1 MGTYRYSEWDGT
13 QDWKSPDADDL
24 LGELEHRLM
33 YDGDLSNALRNMQR
47 MGFTG
52 NRGMQMPGLRDLMQ
66 RLRQKRQGKLDK
78 YNLGSMIDD
87 IRKRLEEILKS
98 EREGIQKKLEEARH
112 KASGQESPLSPEMQQ
127 KMLKRIEDMAAQNL
141 QKINQLPQDLGGQIK
156 ELSKYDFMDGDARQ
170 KFQELMDML
179 KKNAMS
185 SYARDMMNQIKS
197 MDQQA
202 ITGIRNMIEAL
213 NQMLEDRMKGKEPD
227 FDKFMQQYGQFFG
240 PNPPRNLDE
249 LIERMQQQIAQAQSL
264 MESLSPEDRQALE
277 NMIGSMFDESTQYE
291 MAKLAA
297 NLEAL
302 YPGDELRKRYP
313 FTGDETISYSEA
325 MRLMEDLQKMD
336 RLQQQL
342 AQSQRS
348 FSLDGVDEDLLKEL
362 LGEEAS
368 NDLGNLRE
376 IAKILEDA
384 GYIRRKDGKLE
395 LTPRGM
401 RKIGQKALH
410 EIFSQLRK
418 DRLGGHNIIKRGGGG
433 ERLEETRKYQFGDDF
448 ELDLQ
453 KTIMNSLQREHAG
466 VPVKLKVEDFE
477 VAQRETLTRTATV
490 LLVDLSLSMFMSG
503 RLQAAKRTAMA
514 LDSLIRTQFP
524 KDNLHIIGFSRVA
537 AEIKKED
544 LPFINWNGYEHGTNI
559 HHALRLARKKLD
571 AERSGN
577 KQIILISD
585 GEPTAHMEGENVYFQ
600 FPPSFR
606 TLSFTLGEVK
616 RCTQKGI
623 VINTFMLDESS
634 YFSSFVIQMARL
646 NRGRVFFTNPVDL
659 GKYILV
665 DYVAGKNKRLF

>member
-1 MGTYRYSEWDGT
+1 MGTFRYSEWDGT
-13 QDWKSPDADDL
+13 QDWPSPDADDI
-24 LGELEHRLM
+24 LGELERRLM
-33 YDGDLSNALRNMQR
+33 NDGDLSHALRNMQR
-47 MGFTG
+47 LGFMG
-52 NRGMQMPGLRDLMQ
+52 NQGMRMPGLQDLLQ

-78 YNLGSMIDD
+78 FNLGSMIDD
-87 IRKRLEEILKS
+87 IRKKLEDILKS
-98 EREGIQKKLEEARH
+98 ERTGIQKKLDEARQ
-112 KASGQESPLSPEMQQ
+112 KALGQESPLSPEMQQ

-141 QKINQLPQDLGGQIK
+141 QKLDELPQDIGGQIK
-156 ELSKYDFMDGDARQ
+156 QLSNYDFMDSEARQ

-185 SYARDMMNQIKS
+185 SYAHDMMDQMKS
-197 MDQQA
+197 MDPQTMSA
-202 ITGIRNMIEAL
+202 IRNMIEAL
-213 NQMLEDRMKGKEPD
+213 NQMLEDRLKGKEPD

-240 PNPPRNLDE
+240 PNPPRSLDE

-264 MESLSPEDRQALE
+264 MESMSPEDRQALE
-277 NMIGSMFDESTQYE
+277 NMISSMFDESTQYE

-297 NLEAL
+297 NLDAL

-313 FTGDETISYSEA
+313 FTGDESISYSEA
-325 MRLMEDLQKMD
+325 MKLMEELQKMD
-336 RLQQQL
+336 RLQEQL
-342 AQSQRS
+342 TQSQRS
-348 FSLDGVDEDLLKEL
+348 FSLDGVDENLLKEL
-362 LGEEAS
+362 LGEEAA
-368 NDLGNLRE
+368 NEMGNLRDLG
-376 IAKILEDA
+376 KILEDA
-384 GYIRRKDGKLE
+384 GYIRRKDGRLE
-395 LTPRGM
+395 LTPRGI

-410 EIFSQLRK
+410 EIFAQLQK
-418 DRLGGHNIIKRGGGG
+418 DRMGGHNIRKRGGGG
-433 ERLEETRKYQFGDDF
+433 ERLEETKKYQFGDDF
-448 ELDLQ
+448 EIDLQ

-466 VPVKLKVEDFE
+466 VPVKLKVDDFE

-490 LLVDLSLSMFMSG
+490 LLVDLSLSMFMNG

-514 LDSLIRTQFP
+514 LDSLIRSQFP
-524 KDNLHIIGFSRVA
+524 KDNLYIIGFSRVA
-537 AEIKKED
+537 GEIKKED
-544 LPFINWNGYEHGTNI
+544 LPFVNWNGYEHGTNI

-585 GEPTAHMEGENVYFQ
+585 GEPTAHMEGEHIYFQ

-606 TLSFTLGEVK
+606 TLSLTLGEVR

-646 NRGRVFFTNPVDL
+646 NRGRVFFANPDDL

>member
-1 MGTYRYSEWDGT
+1 MGIYRYSEWDGT
-13 QDWKSPDADDL
+13 QDWPSPDADDL
-24 LGELEHRLM
+24 LGELERRLM
-33 YDGDLSNALRNMQR
+33 YDGDLSHALRNMQR
-47 MGFTG
+47 MGFMG
-52 NRGMQMPGLRDLMQ
+52 NRGMRMPGIQDLLQ

-87 IRKRLEEILKS
+87 IRKRLDEILKL
-98 EREGIQKKLEEARH
+98 EREGIQKKLDETRQ
-112 KASGQESPLSPEMQQ
+112 KTSMQDSPLSPEMQQ
-127 KMLKRIEDMAAQNL
+127 KMLNRIEDMAAQNL
-141 QKINQLPQDLGGQIK
+141 QKLDELPQDLGGQIK
-156 ELSKYDFMDGDARQ
+156 ELSKYDFMDADARQ
-170 KFQELMDML
+170 KYQELMDML

-185 SYARDMMNQIKS
+185 SYARDMMDQIKS
-197 MDQQA
+197 MDPRTMA
-202 ITGIRNMIEAL
+202 AIRNMIEAL
-213 NQMLEDRMKGKEPD
+213 NQMLEDRLKGKEPD

-249 LIERMQQQIAQAQSL
+249 LIERIQQQIAQAQSL

-277 NMIGSMFDESTQYE
+277 NMISSMFDESTQYE

-325 MRLMEDLQKMD
+325 MRLMEELQKMD

-362 LGEEAS
+362 LGEEAA

-376 IAKILEDA
+376 LAKILEDA
-384 GYIRRKDGKLE
+384 GYIRRKDGRLE
-395 LTPRGM
+395 LTPRGI

-418 DRLGGHNIIKRGGGG
+418 DRLGGHNIKKRGNGG
-433 ERLEETRKYQFGDDF
+433 ERVEETKKYQFGDDF
-448 ELDLQ
+448 EIDLQ

-477 VAQRETLTRTATV
+477 VAQRETLTRMATV
-490 LLVDLSLSMFMSG
+490 LLVDLSLSMFMNG

-514 LDSLIRTQFP
+514 LDSLIRSQFP
-524 KDNLHIIGFSRVA
+524 KDNLYIIGFSRVA
-537 AEIKKED
+537 GEIKKED
-544 LPFINWNGYEHGTNI
+544 LPFVNWNGYEHGTNI

-585 GEPTAHMEGENVYFQ
+585 GEPTAHMEGERVYFQ

-606 TLSFTLGEVK
+606 TLALTLGEVK

-646 NRGRVFFTNPVDL
+646 NRGRVFFANPDDL